1 METHQKPFLPISQI
15 ISMNVGFLGIQY
27 SFGLQQTAI
36 NPLYS
41 FLGANPEELPLLNL
55 AGPMTGLIIQPIIG
69 AISDKTWIP
78 KLGRR
83 KPFFLIGAIFCSL
96 CLFIFPFSS
105 SLWMAAGLLW
115 ILDAANNTTMEPYR
129 AFIADKLNPKQQATG
144 FLIQSFFTGCGITL
158 ANFSLY
164 FFQKTITGNTSS
176 LDNKSIPYWVFGSF
190 FIGAIISITT
200 VLFSMYK
207 TQEIP
212 PTDEELKLLKAEKL
226 NIFTPF
232 KDIADSI
239 SKMPKIMWHLF
250 FVYLFQW
257 YALFCYW
264 QYISLD
270 VSSTIF
276 ANANSDKAVYEQAV
290 GWTGIMNGFY
300 NLITMV
306 AAYFLIKLTLKYKP
320 VYIHAI
326 CLVMAGV
333 SLVLLPLIHE
343 KSLSLLPMVGLGIA
357 WASIMAVPYLIVVP
371 YLPKEK
377 YGIYMGIINM
387 MIVIPMLIQTI
398 SFKYIYNNLL
408 DRQATLAI
416 AFAGI
421 LLLIAA
427 AITFSMRAYKEK
439 EGQV

>member
-1 METHQKPFLPISQI
+1 M
-15 ISMNVGFLGIQY
+15 
-27 SFGLQQTAI
+27 
-36 NPLYS
+36 
-41 FLGANPEELPLLNL
+41 
-55 AGPMTGLIIQPIIG
+55 
-69 AISDKTWIP
+69 
-78 KLGRR
+78 
-83 KPFFLIGAIFCSL
+83 
-96 CLFIFPFSS
+96 SS
-105 SLWMAAGLLW
+105 
-115 ILDAANNTTMEPYR
+115 
-129 AFIADKLNPKQQATG
+129 
-144 FLIQSFFTGCGITL
+144 
-158 ANFSLY
+158 
-164 FFQKTITGNTSS
+164 
-176 LDNKSIPYWVFGSF
+176 
-190 FIGAIISITT
+190 
-200 VLFSMYK
+200 
-207 TQEIP
+207 
-212 PTDEELKLLKAEKL
+212 
-226 NIFTPF
+226 
-232 KDIADSI
+232 
-239 SKMPKIMWHLF
+239 
-250 FVYLFQW
+250 
-257 YALFCYW
+257 
-264 QYISLD
+264 
-270 VSSTIF
+270 
-276 ANANSDKAVYEQAV
+276 EQAV